1 MLLPNWTNTINKTD
15 ILPPMTVRK
24 SVKESKKWQK
34 AVMDAFQFIGR
45 EQFIENSKFWDYYRM
60 VEGKMSYQELKHA
73 VPHLEQLSDLLDGA
87 GVPAFLK
94 HYDLLGSI
102 IRDIV
107 GKFVD
112 MQDKFHVIDT
122 GEIAENEFLR
132 YKNQEITKMLN
143 DLIENEVNTYLAT
156 QGLTPEGKQF
166 SSPEEQQAFMQQVA
180 AQKQALTPKDTLSD
194 SKSTFKT
201 IGMKW
206 GEATLERDREKMSL
220 NLLSKEELRDKLLTG
235 RCFRHYRV
243 GFDEYVAETW
253 SPKNTF
259 FSKEVDAKFAQD
271 CNYVGRLHFLTPS
284 EVIRRWG
291 PHIKTDDQRKLL
303 AGNPDWKSFLGYG
316 EASGSINQAMGSNF
330 NKPTW
335 VPFEGVQDYNF
346 YLNIQDTFG
355 VPMGESTWFNPD
367 GSETKSDRFLPR
379 YAKHMAYGYHNVYA
393 NVLRDDF
400 VHRSDLCEVT
410 EAYFIAEDLYGLLKY
425 ENENGMVVT
434 VDVTED
440 ILPDFLRD
448 NNIKQD
454 FKSSIVDITSNQ
466 RAYENQEVNTI
477 VWTYRPVTYE
487 GVKITS
493 PNLDKD
499 LYIYCKE
506 QEHQIKGDS
515 EFDRK
520 LPVAGYI
527 GQPFAHKIMPYQAA
541 FNLVMNQIYNML
553 EKEIGVFFLLDVTL
567 IPSEIDGWG
576 DAQEAMQEMMGLAKD
591 IGILPVQ
598 TSGDAQKNANNFNQL
613 TTHNLSYANQI
624 QTRLALANTYKLLA
638 YETLGAN
645 PQAAFQ
651 PTKYETAEGVR
662 LNNENSTSQ
671 IAEIFEEFSEYE
683 RNALQLHL
691 SVAQYC
697 QSNRKDNTIMYTKGD
712 ASLAFLKL
720 NDPNFPFRR
729 IGLMPSKDSKKR
741 KELETYKQ
749 WLIQNNTVGTDELL
763 FAELISSDAMGQLL
777 DVAKKGLARREEQ
790 NMMAHERAK
799 ELEAMKGQQEQELKR
814 IEFENDMAKTE
825 SQNKTKVIVA
835 QLTAQGRA
843 ADKNA
848 DTQSFDT
855 INATAKTALAEKEIQ
870 NTKDFRDKQMSLEK
884 EKQMS
889 QKELDI
895 LKLKQKAEELRV
907 KAQMK
912 KDDLTIAAINKN

>member
-24 SVKESKKWQK
+24 AVKESMKWQK

-60 VEGKMSYQELKHA
+60 VEGKMSYQELKYA
-73 VPHLEQLSDLLDGA
+73 VPQLEQLSDLLDGA
-87 GVPAFLK
+87 GIPAFLK

-132 YKNQEITKMLN
+132 YKNQEITQMLN

-156 QGLTPEGKQF
+156 KGLTPEGKQF
-166 SSPEEQQAFMQQVA
+166 SSQEEQQAFMQQLQMERERV
-180 AQKQALTPKDTLSD
+180 TPKDTLSD

-201 IGMKW
+201 VGMQW
-206 GEATLERDREKMSL
+206 GEATLERDRERMSL
-220 NLLSKEELRDKLLTG
+220 NLLSKDELRDKLLTG
-235 RCFRHYRV
+235 RCFRHYRI
-243 GFDEYVAETW
+243 GFDEYTVETW

-271 CNYVGRLHFLTPS
+271 SNYAGRLHFLTPA

-303 AGNPDWKSFLGYG
+303 AGNPDWKSFIGYG
-316 EASGSINQAMGSNF
+316 EASGSINQAISSNF

-335 VPFEGVQDYNF
+335 VPFDGVHDYNF

-355 VPMGESTWFNPD
+355 VPMGESTWFNAD

-379 YAKHMAYGYHNVYA
+379 YAKHMAYGYHNIYA

-400 VHRSDLCEVT
+400 VHRTDLCEVT
-410 EAYFIAEDLYGLLKY
+410 EVYFIAEDLYGLLKY
-425 ENENGMVVT
+425 ETESGRIET

-440 ILPDFLRD
+440 ILPEFLKD
-448 NNIKQD
+448 NNIKQT
-454 FKSSIVDITSNQ
+454 FKQSIVDITSDQ
-466 RAYENQEVNTI
+466 KAYDKQEVNTI

-493 PNLDKD
+493 PNLAED
-499 LYIYCKE
+499 LYIYCKPSP
-506 QEHQIKGDS
+506 HQIKGDS
-515 EFDRK
+515 DFERK

-527 GQPFAHKIMPYQAA
+527 GQPFANKIMPYQAA

-553 EKEIGVFFLLDVTL
+553 EKEIGIFFLLDVTL
-567 IPSEIDGWG
+567 IPSEIEGWG
-576 DAQEAMQEMMGLAKD
+576 NAQEAMQEMMGLAKD
-591 IGILPVQ
+591 IGVLPVQ

-624 QTRLALANTYKLLA
+624 QTRLALANTYKLMA
-638 YETLGAN
+638 YECLGAN

-662 LNNENSTSQ
+662 LNNENSTTQ
-671 IAEIFEEFSEYE
+671 IAEIFEEFNEYE
-683 RNALQLHL
+683 KHALQLHL

-697 QSNRKDNTIMYTKGD
+697 QSNKRDNTIMYTKSD
-712 ASLAFLKL
+712 ASVAFLKL

-729 IGLMPSKDSKKR
+729 LGLMPSKDSKKR
-741 KELETYKQ
+741 KELETFKQ
-749 WLIQNNTVGTDELL
+749 WLIQNNTVGTDEMM
-763 FAELISSDAMGQLL
+763 FAELISSDSMGQLL
-777 DVAKKGLARREEQ
+777 DVAKKGIARRMENEQ
-790 NMMAHERAK
+790 MKYEQDK
-799 ELEAMKGQQEQELKR
+799 ELVNMQGAQAQELKK
-814 IEFENDMAKTE
+814 IEFENEMAKVD
-825 SQNKTKVIVA
+825 SQNKAKIVVA

-843 ADKNA
+843 ADKQS
-848 DTQSFDT
+848 DTASFDE
-855 INATAKTALAEKEIQ
+855 INATAKNALTQQQLTDKKDYQNQQVALA
-870 NTKDFRDKQMSLEK
+870 K

-889 QKELDI
+889 QKEI
-895 LKLKQKAEELRV
+895 EMLKLKQKAEELRTR
-907 KAQMK
+907 AQMK
-912 KDDLTIAAINKN
+912 KDDVTIAAINKN